1 MAGAVR
7 LYTIADEKQE
17 LTCRS
22 EHTKPPVKVISVGSL
37 ALLHGLS
44 GRRLITSYIMKV
56 LTLLR
61 SEVILLYTTT
71 SFPNSTSRR
80 IACGVTMLE
89 LSFHVMASI

>member
-56 LTLLR
+56 LTLLLNEAI
-61 SEVILLYTTT
+61 SLYSTT
-71 SFPNSTSRR
+71 
-80 IACGVTMLE
+80 
-89 LSFHVMASI
+89 